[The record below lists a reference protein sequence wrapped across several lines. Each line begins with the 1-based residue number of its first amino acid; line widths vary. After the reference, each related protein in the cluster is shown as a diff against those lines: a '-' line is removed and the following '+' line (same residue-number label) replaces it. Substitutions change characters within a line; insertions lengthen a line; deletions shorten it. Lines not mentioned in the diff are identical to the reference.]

1 MRRILPTVLDTKHES
16 ILSRERSLAKAVT
29 SAVIESKPLTV
40 WEITIP
46 LIFLHNFLTFRR
58 TREIFTLNFL
68 FTKKLALEAAVD
80 MIKKGQ
86 GKEEAMARIKDK
98 TRNILASDKKGVY
111 SQKIRQKQ
119 MKEIDLLIGH
129 YRRLLEAE
137 GKDYGTMMKNA
148 YQSWEKY
155 AAFLGKL
162 KGAEKEVNSAAQ
174 QTVRI
179 ATASDLVSKMERA
192 TERIRRAQAEKI
204 FEINS

>member
-1 MRRILPTVLDTKHES
+1 MRRILPTVLDTKYES

-29 SAVIESKPLTV
+29 SAVIELQPLTV
-40 WEITIP
+40 WDITIP
-46 LIFLHNFLTFRR
+46 LIFLHNFLRFRR

-86 GKEEAMARIKDK
+86 GKEEAMAQIRDK
-98 TRNILASDKKGVY
+98 TRDILASDKKGVY

-119 MKEIDLLIGH
+119 MKETDLLIAH
-129 YRRLLEAE
+129 YRKLLEAE
-137 GKDYGTMMKNA
+137 GKDYGSMMKNA
-148 YQSWEKY
+148 YKSWEKY
-155 AAFLGKL
+155 AAFLGQL
-162 KGAEKEVNSAAQ
+162 KGAEEEVNRAAQ
-174 QTVRI
+174 QTVRT
-179 ATASDLVSKMERA
+179 ATASDLVSRMEIA